1 MTLGEKIT
9 ALRNQHNMSQGDLAE
24 KMDVSRQSISKW
36 ETDTSIPELDKLVQ
50 LSELFNVTLDA
61 LVKGETIQEA
71 VKDTEPE
78 NAEPPVKVIVREAN
92 STRKIIGIVLL
103 CFGAL
108 IWLLCTLLGGF
119 LGGLLFGAPFFL
131 CGAVC
136 LIFKKNTGL
145 WCAWAIFLAVN
156 LYLRYAT
163 GITWRLTLF
172 TLHYEP
178 SMNYL
183 RLAFAWIEAACF
195 VAMVIITM
203 LRFQKK
209 QLVLDKRGKY
219 LYVAGWIIF
228 ALLFVPVHLD
238 PLSGL
243 SNIRYLFLDWLK
255 VGLFT
260 GLAITTLRLIRTRK
274 RSASGEN

>member
-50 LSELFNVTLDA
+50 LSELFNITLDA

-108 IWLLCTLLGGF
+108 IWLLFTVLGAF
-119 LGGLLFGAPFFL
+119 LGGLLFASPFLL
-131 CGAVC
+131 CGAIC
-136 LIFKKNTGL
+136 LIFKKNAGL
-145 WCAWAIFLAVN
+145 WCAWAIFFAVN

-163 GITWRLTLF
+163 GITTALTLL

-178 SMNYL
+178 SMNYM
-183 RLAFAWIEAACF
+183 RLAIAWMEVAYF

-209 QLVLDKRGKY
+209 QLVLDKRGIC
-219 LYVAGWIIF
+219 LYIAGWIIF
-228 ALLFVPVHLD
+228 VLLFVPVQLD
-238 PLSGL
+238 YYSALPG
-243 SNIRYLFLDWLK
+243 IRYVLK

-260 GLAITTLRLIRTRK
+260 GLASTTLRLIRTRK